1 VTGQKDKDLIVVVVL
16 LTATVY
22 FNFRW
27 AIQTLKRSRRN
38 RRRVSFTRRSY
49 PEDPEEPE
57 ASTDIETAPRDSPTS
72 ACSRTAAAATE
83 PMDSSSR
90 VIAQV
95 HNPPKP
101 VVCSTVNE
109 TAAAPS
115 STKEK
120 GWRKRTASLFS
131 IKSADASVLNAIDK
145 DEKETNDKESIELQD
160 VKL

>member
-1 VTGQKDKDLIVVVVL
+1 VVVVL

-27 AIQTLKRSRRN
+27 GIQTIKRSRRN
-38 RRRVSFTRRSY
+38 RRRVSFTPRSY
-49 PEDPEEPE
+49 PEDPEETA
-57 ASTDIETAPRDSPTS
+57 ASTDIETAPTS
-72 ACSRTAAAATE
+72 ACSPAAGAVTE
-83 PMDSSSR
+83 PNTTSSL

-95 HNPPKP
+95 HNEPKT
-101 VVCSTVNE
+101 VVRSTVNE
-109 TAAAPS
+109 TAATPS

-145 DEKETNDKESIELQD
+145 DEKETKSKESIELQD

>member
-1 VTGQKDKDLIVVVVL
+1 MVVVL

-38 RRRVSFTRRSY
+38 RRRVSFTPRSY
-49 PEDPEEPE
+49 PEDPEETA
-57 ASTDIETAPRDSPTS
+57 ASTDIETAPTS
-72 ACSRTAAAATE
+72 ACSQAAGAVTE
-83 PMDSSSR
+83 PNNTSSL

-95 HNPPKP
+95 HKDPKT
-101 VVCSTVNE
+101 VVRSTVNE
-109 TAAAPS
+109 TAATPS

-145 DEKETNDKESIELQD
+145 DEKETNDKESIELRD